1 MSGFVAIVTDST
13 ACIPPSLATRMGIH
27 VVQQQLSIAGE
38 FDDEAR
44 VPGERIVAALRGDEE
59 VTTGPPDPG
68 AFFWTYLD
76 AISQG
81 ASAIVSIHISGRM
94 SQTCEAARLA
104 AEETRIPVHVVDS
117 GTLGM
122 SLGFAVLAAAR
133 VADRGGS
140 LAEVLAVADARIE
153 RSTELLHVDSLEWLR
168 KGGRIGAAAH
178 FIGNT
183 FAIKPM
189 LTVKEGEVAPLEK
202 TVGADRAVRKM
213 VDRAVRLA
221 GDDPVDIA
229 VEYIGADERVPGVVA
244 ALRKRVANVRELMPV
259 SVTSIITAHVGPGAI
274 GITVSPAVY
283 SAKDAPGA
291 GLAHSAP
298 GARWG

>member
-13 ACIPPSLATRMGIH
+13 ACIPPSIATRMGIH
-27 VVQQQLSIAGE
+27 VVQQQLCIGGE
-38 FDDEAR
+38 YDDEAR
-44 VPGERIVAALRGDEE
+44 VPGERVINALRSDEG

-94 SQTCEAARLA
+94 SDTCEAARLA
-104 AEETRIPVHVVDS
+104 AAETRVPVHVVDS

-133 VADRGGS
+133 VADRGAP
-140 LAEVLAVADARIE
+140 LDEVLDVVGARVD

-178 FIGNT
+178 FLGNT

-213 VDRAVRLA
+213 VDRAVKLA
-221 GDDPVDIA
+221 GDEPVDIA
-229 VEYIGADERVPGVVA
+229 VEYIGDDRRVPGVVA
-244 ALRKRVANVRELMPV
+244 ALRKRVANVQKLMPV

-274 GITVSPAVY
+274 GITVSPTV
-283 SAKDAPGA
+283 DAPT
-291 GLAHSAP
+291 SAP
-298 GARWG
+298 GAWHEHRAPGALWV